1 MKPMLRETLKAGL
14 LLGAVAALAV
24 AVLAGVQ
31 WATHEKIAAT
41 SWQTQAQQQALD
53 LVLPA
58 DRYDNRPLTDVITVQ
73 APRWLGD
80 DKPHPV
86 QRARRKGK
94 DAALILETIA
104 PDGYRGPIQLL
115 VAVNND
121 GSVSGVR
128 VTAHDETPDL
138 GGLIDAAKSDWITR
152 FAGRS
157 LGNTP
162 LERWAVRRD
171 GGDFDQFAGATVT
184 PRAVIEAVSRT
195 LQLVGAHGTQ
205 MYAAPAGARLKFDDA
220 PERTTRRP

>member
-1 MKPMLRETLKAGL
+1 MKSRLRGMLEAGML
-14 LLGAVAALAV
+14 PGAVAALAV
-24 AVLAGVQ
+24 ALLAGVQ
-31 WATHEKIAAT
+31 WATRERIAAT

-58 DRYDNRPLTDVITVQ
+58 DRYDNRPLTDAITVQ

-86 QRARRKGK
+86 QRARRK
-94 DAALILETIA
+94 DRDVALILETVA

-115 VAVNND
+115 VAVNRD

-138 GGLIDAAKSDWITR
+138 GGNIDADKSDWITR
-152 FAGRS
+152 FSDRS

-195 LQLVGAHGTQ
+195 LQLTGTHGEQ
-205 MYAAPAGARLKFDDA
+205 MYAAPAGARLIFDDA
-220 PERTTRRP
+220 PERTARKR

>member
-1 MKPMLRETLKAGL
+1 MKPRLRGMLEAGML
-14 LLGAVAALAV
+14 PGAVAALAV
-24 AVLAGVQ
+24 ALLAGVQ
-31 WATHEKIAAT
+31 WATRERIAAT

-58 DRYDNRPLTDVITVQ
+58 DRYDNRPLTDAITVQ

-86 QRARRKGK
+86 QRARRKGR
-94 DAALILETIA
+94 DVALILETVA

-115 VAVNND
+115 VAVNRD

-138 GGLIDAAKSDWITR
+138 GGNIDADKSDWITR
-152 FAGRS
+152 FSGRS

-195 LQLVGAHGTQ
+195 LQLTGTHGEQ
-205 MYAAPAGARLKFDDA
+205 MYAAPAGARLIFDDA
-220 PERTTRRP
+220 PERTAHKR

>member
-1 MKPMLRETLKAGL
+1 MKSRLRGMLEAGML
-14 LLGAVAALAV
+14 PGAVAALAV
-24 AVLAGVQ
+24 ALLAGVQ
-31 WATHEKIAAT
+31 WATREQIAAT

-58 DRYDNRPLTDVITVQ
+58 GRYDNRPLADAITVQ

-80 DKPHPV
+80 DKPHPI
-86 QRARRKGK
+86 QRARRKGR
-94 DAALILETIA
+94 DVALILETVA

-115 VAVNND
+115 VAVNRD

-138 GGLIDAAKSDWITR
+138 GGNIDADKSDWITR
-152 FAGRS
+152 FSGRS
-157 LGNTP
+157 LGNTS
-162 LERWAVRRD
+162 LEHWAVRRD

-195 LQLVGAHGTQ
+195 LQLTGTHGEQ
-205 MYAAPAGARLKFDDA
+205 MYAAPAGVRLIFDDA
-220 PERTTRRP
+220 PERTARKR